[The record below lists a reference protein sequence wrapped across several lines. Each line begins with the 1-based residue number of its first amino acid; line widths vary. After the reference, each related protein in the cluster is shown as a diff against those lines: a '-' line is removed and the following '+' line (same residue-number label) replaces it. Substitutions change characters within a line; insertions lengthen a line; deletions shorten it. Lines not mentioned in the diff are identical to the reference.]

1 MISTEQNQGPSD
13 ERTGMIEQQ
22 LLRRGI
28 CDPRVLAAM
37 ATVPREEFVAES
49 LRYAA
54 YGDHA
59 LSIGEGQTI
68 SQPYMVARAC
78 ELAELSPHA
87 RVLEVGGGSGY
98 QAAVLAQLCAQV
110 VTLEL
115 IEALAQRAAEILR
128 RLEIRN
134 VHVIAADGTR
144 GYPEGAPYDAVV
156 VAAGAASV
164 PPALIEQLA
173 IDGRLVIPIGDDSL
187 QTLTVLRKTQGGV
200 TRHGYDGCV
209 YVPLRGSGGW
219 TDF

>member
-1 MISTEQNQGPSD
+1 MISTEQNQAVSD

-28 CDPRVLAAM
+28 CDRRVLAAM
-37 ATVPREEFVAES
+37 ATVPREAFVAEN

-59 LSIGEGQTI
+59 LAIGEGQTI

-78 ELAELSPHA
+78 ELAELTPEA

-115 IEALAQRAAEILR
+115 IEALAMRAAEILR
-128 RLEIRN
+128 RLGIRN
-134 VHVIAADGTR
+134 VQVIAADGTR

-187 QTLTVLRKTQGGV
+187 QTLTVLRKTREGV

>member
-1 MISTEQNQGPSD
+1 MISTEQNQTLSD
-13 ERTGMIEQQ
+13 ERAGMIEQQ

-28 CDPRVLAAM
+28 CDRRVLAAM
-37 ATVPREEFVAES
+37 AAVPREEFVAEN

-54 YGDHA
+54 YDDHA
-59 LSIGEGQTI
+59 LAIGEGQTI

-78 ELAELSPHA
+78 ELAELTPQA

-115 IEALAQRAAEILR
+115 IAALAERAAEILR

-134 VHVIAADGTR
+134 VQVIAADGTR

-187 QTLTVLRKTQGGV
+187 QTLTVLRKTAGGV

>member
-1 MISTEQNQGPSD
+1 MISTEQNAPGSD
-13 ERTGMIEQQ
+13 ERARMIEQQ

-28 CDPRVLAAM
+28 CDSRVLAAM
-37 ATVPREEFVAES
+37 ATVPREEFVAAS
-49 LRYAA
+49 LRHAA

-59 LSIGEGQTI
+59 LTIGEGQTI

-78 ELAELSPHA
+78 ELADLDPRA

-98 QAAVLAQLCAQV
+98 QAAVLAQLCAHV

-115 IEALAQRAAEILR
+115 IEGLAERAAEILR
-128 RLEIRN
+128 RLEIGN
-134 VHVIAADGTR
+134 VQVIAADGTH
-144 GYPEGAPYDAVV
+144 GYQEGAPYDAII

-173 IDGRLVIPIGDDSL
+173 IGGRLVIPIGDDSL
-187 QTLTVLRKTQGGV
+187 QTLTVLRKTETGL

>member
-1 MISTEQNQGPSD
+1 MISIEQSELASN
-13 ERTGMIEQQ
+13 ERAGMVDQQ

-37 ATVPREEFVAES
+37 ASVPREAFVAES

-59 LSIGEGQTI
+59 LTIGEGQTI
-68 SQPYMVARAC
+68 SQPYMVARTC
-78 ELAELSPHA
+78 ELAELTPQA

-98 QAAVLAQLCAQV
+98 QAAVLAQLCAHV
-110 VTLEL
+110 VSVEL
-115 IEALAQRAAEILR
+115 IEALAQRASEILR
-128 RLEIRN
+128 KLEISN
-134 VHVIAADGTR
+134 VEVVATDGTR

-187 QTLTVLRKTQGGV
+187 QTLTVLRKTEQGLM
-200 TRHGYDGCV
+200 RQGYDGCV

>member
-1 MISTEQNQGPSD
+1 MISTEQNAPVTD
-13 ERTGMIEQQ
+13 ERTRMVEQQ

-28 CDPRVLAAM
+28 SDPRVLAAM
-37 ATVPREEFVAES
+37 ASVPRDAFVAEN

-59 LSIGEGQTI
+59 LTIGEGQTI

-78 ELAELSPHA
+78 ELAELTPEA

-98 QAAVLAQLCAQV
+98 QAAVLARLCAHV

-115 IEALAQRAAEILR
+115 IEALAERAAEILR

-134 VHVIAADGTR
+134 VQVIAADGTH
-144 GYPEGAPYDAVV
+144 GHPEGAPYDAIV

-173 IDGRLVIPIGDDSL
+173 VDGRLVIPIGDDSL
-187 QTLTVLRKTQGGV
+187 QTLTVLHKTQSGL

>member
-1 MISTEQNQGPSD
+1 MISTEQNQAVSD
-13 ERTGMIEQQ
+13 ERTGMIEHQ
-22 LLRRGI
+22 LVRRGI
-28 CDPRVLAAM
+28 CDRRVLAAM
-37 ATVPREEFVAES
+37 ATVPREAFVAEN

-59 LSIGEGQTI
+59 LAIGEGQTI

-78 ELAELSPHA
+78 ELAELTPEA

-115 IEALAQRAAEILR
+115 IEGLAVRAAEILR
-128 RLEIRN
+128 RLGIPN
-134 VHVIAADGTR
+134 VQVIAGDGTR
-144 GYPEGAPYDAVV
+144 GYPDGAPYDAIV
-156 VAAGAASV
+156 VAAGAASI
-164 PPALIEQLA
+164 PPALIDQLA

>member
-1 MISTEQNQGPSD
+1 MISTEQDQPVTD
-13 ERTGMIEQQ
+13 ERAGMIEQQ

-37 ATVPREEFVAES
+37 ASVPREEFVAES

-59 LSIGEGQTI
+59 LTIGEGQTI

-78 ELAELSPHA
+78 ELAELTPEA
-87 RVLEVGGGSGY
+87 RVMEVGGGSGY
-98 QAAVLAQLCAQV
+98 QAAVLAQLCGRV

-115 IEALAQRAAEILR
+115 IEALAQRAAENLR
-128 RLEIRN
+128 RLGIDN
-134 VHVIAADGTR
+134 VQVIAADGTR
-144 GYPEGAPYDAVV
+144 GHPEGAPYDAIV

-173 IDGRLVIPIGDDSL
+173 MGGRLVIPIGDDAL
-187 QTLTVLRKTQGGV
+187 QTLTVLRKTEGGV
-200 TRHGYDGCV
+200 TRQGYDGCV